1 MKFGPLIEYNLRN
14 IFLEKSYTTCGGET
28 ICRPK
33 NQNRAYLWINIL
45 KLYIYIY
52 IYIYFVFIFWQVEEL
67 VSLPHFLHDFWIKM
81 FLLIYYFTWPNF
93 NVWLL
98 LLLEILGNM
107 CIVILCCPDCDVINF
122 EINLIFLIKTFFLHD
137 QKVNTKI

>member
-14 IFLEKSYTTCGGET
+14 TTCGGET

-45 KLYIYIY
+45 KLYIYI
-52 IYIYFVFIFWQVEEL
+52 FCFDFSASRGT
-67 VSLPHFLHDFWIKM
+67 SLPASFSAWFLNKNVSPHIFIYLTKSQYLVAFTSWDIGQYVYCNS
-81 FLLIYYFTWPNF
+81 LLTRLWR
-93 NVWLL
+93 
-98 LLLEILGNM
+98 
-107 CIVILCCPDCDVINF
+107 CDVINF